1 MMMRRGLIA
10 CGWYNYLIAQ
20 VTDDV
25 FYSDHSIVWAEAENR
40 MWTSMAVFL
49 KLMGYEESVTQ
60 LK

>member
-1 MMMRRGLIA
+1 MANFMLIV
-10 CGWYNYLIAQ
+10 Q

-25 FYSDHSIVWAEAENR
+25 FYSNHSIVWAEAENR